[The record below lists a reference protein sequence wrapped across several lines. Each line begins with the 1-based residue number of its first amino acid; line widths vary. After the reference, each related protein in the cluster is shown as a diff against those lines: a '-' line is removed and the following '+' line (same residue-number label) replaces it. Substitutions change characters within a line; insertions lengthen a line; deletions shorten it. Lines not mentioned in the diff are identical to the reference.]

1 MTIMKELS
9 ALVKASA
16 SILDDYWWIILSVLF
31 IVLVL
36 CMAKCDLHVNKTA
49 TVTTPTGVYENC
61 QIWYIDRSGIS
72 LTTSDGRSIHL
83 QGTSAIEWK
92 D

>member
-1 MTIMKELS
+1 MKELS
-9 ALVKASA
+9 ALVKACFI
-16 SILDDYWWIILSVLF
+16 ILDDYWWIILSVLF

-36 CMAKCDLHVNKTA
+36 CMAKWDLHVNQTA
-49 TVTTPTGVYENC
+49 TVTTPTAVYENC
-61 QIWYIDRSGIS
+61 QIRYIDRSGVS

-92 D
+92 N

>member
-1 MTIMKELS
+1 VNKVLNFVVDMVES
-9 ALVKASA
+9 
-16 SILDDYWWIILSVLF
+16 YWWIILPVMF
-31 IVLVL
+31 IG
-36 CMAKCDLHVNKTA
+36 MAFVIAKYDLHVRRMA

>member
-9 ALVKASA
+9 ALVKACFI
-16 SILDDYWWIILSVLF
+16 ILDDYWWIILSVLF

-36 CMAKCDLHVNKTA
+36 CMVKCDLHVNKTA
-49 TVTTPTGVYENC
+49 TVTTPTAVYENC
-61 QIWYIDRSGIS
+61 QIWCIDRSGVS
-72 LTTSDGRSIHL
+72 LTTSDGRNIHL

-92 D
+92 N

>member
-1 MTIMKELS
+1 
-9 ALVKASA
+9 
-16 SILDDYWWIILSVLF
+16 
-31 IVLVL
+31 
-36 CMAKCDLHVNKTA
+36 
-49 TVTTPTGVYENC
+49 VYKNC